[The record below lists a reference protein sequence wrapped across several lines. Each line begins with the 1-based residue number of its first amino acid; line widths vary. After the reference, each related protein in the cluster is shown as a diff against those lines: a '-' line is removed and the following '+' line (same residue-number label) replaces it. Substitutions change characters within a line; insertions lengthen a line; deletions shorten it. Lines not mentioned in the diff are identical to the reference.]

1 MWQLRQDKY
10 AGIKV
15 NLVLVHCPLWYT
27 FNQEAVANIILA
39 DVFARAS
46 FKNKDYDDGIRMQI
60 ADYNRF
66 LKRKADPLKAQ
77 LLYILIAMC
86 MAYLI
91 GQFFM
96 AVMYSFYEPVI

>member
-66 LKRKADPLKAQ
+66 LKNGNDETATFGE
-77 LLYILIAMC
+77 ILENSPENV
-86 MAYLI
+86 Y
-91 GQFFM
+91 F
-96 AVMYSFYEPVI
+96 E

>member
-1 MWQLRQDKY
+1 MNRFLMRVIVY
-10 AGIKV
+10 FIA
-15 NLVLVHCPLWYT
+15 
-27 FNQEAVANIILA
+27 
-39 DVFARAS
+39 FALSLYGLGA
-46 FKNKDYDDGIRMQI
+46 F
-60 ADYNRF
+60 DYNRF
-66 LKRKADPLKAQ
+66 LKHKADPLKAQ